1 MVVAES
7 MEVGSTS
14 KISKQQSSKRFLF
27 DKRYG
32 YVYDEWREPSEVA
45 LAYGRGMF
53 CIVPLGKALVT
64 MVTESVNLA
73 ASRTIEVLA
82 QPDQLSPRSLHANL
96 NNQLHQAMVSI
107 KNTQS
112 NIFRLN
118 GISHLPTESH
128 E

>member
-1 MVVAES
+1 MVET
-7 MEVGSTS
+7 MEVRSSS
-14 KISKQQSSKRFLF
+14 KISKKSSKRLLF

-53 CIVPLGKALVT
+53 CIVPLGKALFT
-64 MVTESVNLA
+64 MVSESVNLA

-82 QPDQLSPRSLHANL
+82 RPDQLSPLQANL
-96 NNQLHQAMVSI
+96 NNQLHQVMVSI

-118 GISHLPTESH
+118 GISHPPTESH